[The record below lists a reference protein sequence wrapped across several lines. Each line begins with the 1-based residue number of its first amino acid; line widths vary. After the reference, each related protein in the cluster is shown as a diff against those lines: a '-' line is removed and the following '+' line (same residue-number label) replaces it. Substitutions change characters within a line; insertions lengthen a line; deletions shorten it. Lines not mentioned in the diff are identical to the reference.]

1 MALQNQFLNIIE
13 PNSLNNEFAEENP
26 LDFQLSNGD
35 FVGFAHEGRVYELG
49 IIVDMV
55 CKPGSQQ
62 ILKLTIFVGYEYDL
76 DEESNHLV
84 MTNKKMYVILNTS
97 YTNSHLSLFVY
108 LLLLTLIVDSN
119 ILILNIF
126 DFQILNYIFAHQNY
140 CSQMGT
146 IIVIND

>member
-108 LLLLTLIVDSN
+108 LLLLTLIVDSW
-119 ILILNIF
+119 
-126 DFQILNYIFAHQNY
+126 
-140 CSQMGT
+140 
-146 IIVIND
+146 